1 MTLILRGMLFQE
13 KLGGEGL
20 EIRAEHSQYQLQK
33 YGQADIRPSIMG
45 HAEGTLFR
53 NDI

>member
-1 MTLILRGMLFQE
+1 MTVILRGMHFQE

-20 EIRAEHSQYQLQK
+20 ETRAEHSQYQLQK
-33 YGQADIRPSIMG
+33 YGQAEIHPSTMG